1 MNRVYL
7 RNLQRKVALPLPA
20 LRGLVRAAMAELG
33 FGNHSV
39 TVIYCG
45 RRKIRQLNRDF
56 RHKDRPTDVLSFPDG
71 TGDDDGRV
79 YLGEVFIAPEVAA
92 ENARDFGA
100 AFEAEL
106 RMLHVHGLLHLA
118 GMDHEADRGEMLRRQ
133 AALLEKLPTP

>member
-7 RNLQRKVALPLPA
+7 RNQQRKVPLPLPA
-20 LRGLVRAAMAELG
+20 LRGLVRAALTQLG

-39 TVIYCG
+39 TFIYCG
-45 RRKIRQLNRDF
+45 KRKIRQLNRDF
-56 RHKDRPTDVLSFPDG
+56 RHQDRPTDVLSFPDG

-79 YLGEVFIAPEVAA
+79 YLGEVFIAPEVAG
-92 ENARDFGA
+92 ENAREFGA
-100 AFEAEL
+100 AVAAEL

-133 AALLEKLPTP
+133 DALLSKLAAP